1 MNRSKKMNDLI
12 VENVSKIIHN
22 NIILNKINLSLDE
35 GKIYGLYGPNGS
47 GKTMLIRTMSGLMKP
62 TSGFVRYKNHVLYDE
77 FDFMPNIGLII
88 ENISLY
94 DEFSGYKNL
103 VLLAKIRKRCT
114 NETIE
119 KYMKEF
125 GLSPDDKKIVKKYSL
140 GMKQKLSIIQAFME
154 KPSVLLLDEPTNALD
169 TSSVNR
175 FVGLCKSAAEENA
188 IVIIASH
195 DKELIQN
202 LCDVTYYMNAGE
214 ITEMVVKL

>member
-1 MNRSKKMNDLI
+1 MNDLI
-12 VENVSKIIHN
+12 VENVSKKIHN

-94 DEFSGYKNL
+94 DEFSGFKNL

-214 ITEMVVKL
+214 ITEKVVKL

>member
-1 MNRSKKMNDLI
+1 MNDLI

-214 ITEMVVKL
+214 ITEKVVKL